1 MMMRKVTHL
10 HSGLRLFTHAG
21 NCQHF
26 SNTDVALLYLN
37 LRLELDPL
45 PLRQRWLQLTD
56 SYHLRRTLTRLQR
69 LHSGIAG
76 SLLRFTGLAEQSGHR
91 WPSLP
96 SVLMWSPPLLAH
108 RYRILKQQPLSM
120 PPPNSH
126 AFRLA
131 LWRLEQDVASWHR
144 RSVAY
149 CESASVSALLA
160 DMAAARQLS
169 LDSVFPVS
177 DQDFGND

>member
-1 MMMRKVTHL
+1 MMMRNVTHQ
-10 HSGLRLFTHAG
+10 HSELSLLTHDG

-56 SYHLRRTLTRLQR
+56 SYRLRRTLTRLQR

-76 SLLRFTGLAEQSGHR
+76 SLLRFTGLAEQQGRR
-91 WPSLP
+91 WPSLQHAL
-96 SVLMWSPPLLAH
+96 VWIPPLLAH
-108 RYRILKQQPLSM
+108 RYRALKQQPLSM
-120 PPPNSH
+120 PPPSSH

-131 LWRLEQDVASWHR
+131 LWQLEQNVASWHR

-149 CESASVSALLA
+149 CESESVSVLLA

-169 LDSVFPVS
+169 LDSVFPGS
-177 DQDFGND
+177 DQGA